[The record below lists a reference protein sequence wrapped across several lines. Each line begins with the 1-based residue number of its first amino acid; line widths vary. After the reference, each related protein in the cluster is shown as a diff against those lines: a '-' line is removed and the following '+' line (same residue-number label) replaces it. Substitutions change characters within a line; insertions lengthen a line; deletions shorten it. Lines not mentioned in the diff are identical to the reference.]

1 MADEALKK
9 ESTPDFQ
16 WYEDDIPI
24 RGCELSLQKI
34 KLAYRELSALT
45 TKEGQRIIA
54 AAIQKNDGETDD
66 DFATR
71 KEALLENAF
80 RLTVSIIGFDGQNAY
95 GESEAIFESK
105 TLPLPIKTIYFTN
118 ITAFKR
124 NTEGHEPANRF
135 EFWYRLE
142 KPLLFDPNPLL
153 SDPTPNGSHVVI
165 RADDVTYIRAVQTIV
180 GDRLRSKRKWYSF
193 IHERFAY
200 DIGLWFVAMP
210 YALYWVTVF
219 MDHFLPADGKNS
231 SFRVAFFIYGMVL
244 SLIGYR
250 AMAGYLKWAFPVNT
264 LEENKDRATGH
275 RVVIAG
281 VLLGAVGPGIRSLFA
296 KMNGF

>member
-1 MADEALKK
+1 MAEDALRN
-9 ESTPDFQ
+9 ETTPDFQ

-45 TKEGQRIIA
+45 KKEGQRIIA
-54 AAIQKNDGETDD
+54 AANLRNDDESDD
-66 DFATR
+66 DFAKR
-71 KEALLENAF
+71 KDALLDNAF

-95 GESEAIFESK
+95 GENESIFDSKAIPF
-105 TLPLPIKTIYFTN
+105 PIKTVYFTN
-118 ITAFKR
+118 ISAYQR
-124 NTEGHEPANRF
+124 NADGQRPTNRF
-135 EFWYRLE
+135 EFWYNLE

-153 SDPTPNGSHVVI
+153 SEPTPNGSHVVI
-165 RADDVTYIRAVQTIV
+165 HAEDVTYIRAVQTIV

-200 DIGLWFVAMP
+200 DIGLWLIAMP

-219 MDHFLPADGKNS
+219 MDRFLPSDGKNS
-231 SFRVAFFIYGMVL
+231 SFRVAFFIYGLVL
-244 SLIGYR
+244 SLIVYR
-250 AMAGYLKWAFPVNT
+250 ALSGYLKWAFPVNT
-264 LEENKDRATGH
+264 LEENKDGATGH

-281 VLLGAVGPGIRSLFA
+281 ILVGAIGPGIRSLFA
-296 KMNGF
+296 TMNGL